1 MMAIGIM
8 SKYSFAGFVV
18 LTLISALLVPQ
29 MRERVLSLKM
39 LFAIVV
45 AFALSFPVIY
55 SLPSATQGNSGH

>member
-1 MMAIGIM
+1 
-8 SKYSFAGFVV
+8 VV